1 MSNFLNIIYPP
12 PKNVDDYIFNANNFI
27 YVPDRG
33 PRGATGSGGTGP
45 TGGMGS
51 TGPTGSPG
59 PTGLA
64 GVPSGGTTNQLLM
77 KSSNS
82 DYDTQWSSVIN
93 ATSASLSSFVDAPAL
108 MTTRYEIKI
117 GRETG
122 LVGQGA
128 NAVAVGAIAGYNT
141 QGRDAVAVGLGAGYT
156 NQGEDAVALGTYAGY
171 NSQHTRTTVI
181 NSTGATLNTDRTDAL
196 FVAPIRNTGTD
207 QALFYNTTTK
217 EITYGIGGTAG
228 PTGATGPFGPTGET
242 GYTGYT
248 GDTGPQGIQ
257 GIQGPQGPGAS
268 TNAGDVGSYMFA
280 AIVRS
285 IGAPAVSFG
294 ATRSGSLL
302 TPANAGGGA
311 AGSVSGT
318 WRCMGYAY
326 PDSTVVEART
336 TLWVRIS

>member
-108 MTTRYEIKI
+108 MTTRYEIKV

-122 LVGQGA
+122 LVSQGA

-181 NSTGATLNTDRTDAL
+181 NSTGATLDTDRTDAL

-207 QALFYNTTTK
+207 QGLFYNPSTK
-217 EITYGIGGTAG
+217 EVSYDVFTG
-228 PTGATGPFGPTGET
+228 GATGPTGMT
-242 GYTGYT
+242 GAV
-248 GDTGPQGIQ
+248 
-257 GIQGPQGPGAS
+257 GPQGPAGT
-268 TNAGDVGSYMFA
+268 TNVVTTQDSVGSYAFCKA
-280 AIVRS
+280 AL
-285 IGAPAVSFG
+285 ALQFG
-294 ATRSGSLL
+294 STVAGSNLIPCAADGTSGSTTSL
-302 TPANAGGGA
+302 
-311 AGSVSGT
+311 SGT
-318 WRCMGYAY
+318 WRCMGRITGT
-326 PDSTVVEART
+326 PPSTYGSP
-336 TLWVRIS
+336 TLFVRIS